1 MHPYPDYTPLPVVSN
16 DILVFKV
23 KQPFLLTPSVQV
35 VKLAKQGFEPIGNIL
50 KDYKTINLN
59 NFI

>member
-50 KDYKTINLN
+50 KDYKTIN
-59 NFI
+59 